1 MKTNTK
7 LISTNYRNI
16 KFFNDVFT
24 FEVEAKKADISL
36 SHLIEKYAKMVTKG
50 FINSFCVLENSS
62 NMIVLEVTANIN
74 RLTFLDAEMLNIEIG
89 NIKD

>member
-1 MKTNTK
+1 MNTNTK

-16 KFFNDVFT
+16 KFFIDVFT

-36 SHLIEKYAKMVTKG
+36 SYLIEKYTKMVAKG

-62 NMIVLEVTANIN
+62 NMIVLEVTTNID
-74 RLTFLDAEMLNIEIG
+74 RLTFLDAEKLNIEIG